1 MEFRKHPNECTGYL
15 KNVNLNCIYTHYWHS
30 NFLLNSY
37 FLWIETFPPGER
49 NLFSS
54 PDLLNQLSNYN
65 SPNPRPMTTKALT
78 LTIKFSWGQETL
90 LLVKLPGTQGVPAR
104 LTEMS
109 TVLGWTFQW
118 HSSFESPCSCNPH
131 QLIKL
136 PSDTTVS
143 WACPLFPFWGEQLL
157 FFSHIF
163 RQSQNQLC
171 KERSQAS
178 LYCHTPSPASGT
190 VPGTTAVQ
198 QNVSEWIRELIHS
211 HCACMP
217 VCHFYSEETEAKK
230 SSYG

>member
-1 MEFRKHPNECTGYL
+1 MEFRKHPNECTDYL

-54 PDLLNQLSNYN
+54 PDLLKQLSNYN
-65 SPNPRPMTTKALT
+65 SPNPRPMSTKALT
-78 LTIKFSWGQETL
+78 LTIKFSWGQKLSCWSSCLVLRELQRGWQKCLLCWGGLFSGTAPLSLHVPVTL
-90 LLVKLPGTQGVPAR
+90 ISSLSYHQTQ
-104 LTEMS
+104 LF
-109 TVLGWTFQW
+109 LGLALC
-118 HSSFESPCSCNPH
+118 SLSGMNSF
-131 QLIKL
+131 
-136 PSDTTVS
+136 
-143 WACPLFPFWGEQLL
+143 
-157 FFSHIF
+157 FFSHIL